1 AQSVP
6 GQGSE
11 AGRGRVQARVTE
23 RAEGYPNPEEARRAY
38 QHNKDAMRSI
48 ESALLEDQVVGW
60 LLARA
65 RVTERAMSFSE
76 LTGFGK
82 SEADQTPQHQ
92 HEPRHDPQY
101 EPQQEQAG
109 ET

>member
-1 AQSVP
+1 MQT
-6 GQGSE
+6 QGIKVDRE
-11 AGRGRVQARVTE
+11 RVQARVME
-23 RAEGYPNPEEARRAY
+23 LAEGYPNPEEARRAY
-38 QHNKDAMRSI
+38 QHNRDAMRTI
-48 ESALLEDQVVGW
+48 ESAVLEDQVVDW
-60 LLARA
+60 VLARA

-82 SEADQTPQHQ
+82 SEADQEPQHQ